1 MSGATARRAPSRH
14 DAASVSRAFRPGRLA
29 AAFLLAAFSFVLAP
43 HASAQGLSAEDLW
56 IEHVG
61 TDTTAPR
68 IVSVRRTGR
77 EGERTSAS
85 TLGFEVT
92 FSEPVHV
99 DPGDL
104 EIARS
109 PGSWRRVEKNIG
121 PHYDEQDRLKA
132 SRDPYYKPCNPDEDR
147 IYANLGA
154 GAAWDLIER
163 LDDEC
168 YRREQLS
175 RHWHV
180 LASGG
185 ALVGTIYYEVDLVV
199 AANHDMVDVHGNRLD
214 STLPAGDAY
223 EGYIIDRQGPSPRM
237 TASATEH
244 DGSTPFTV
252 TVDFRAPV
260 WGFRAG
266 DMRFNADLASVTLS
280 SGSDGASVYVLTVTP
295 LGDADRLIALSLP
308 RGVAT
313 DAAGNVNDR
322 GGSVLVTGIPDPG
335 VSLSTRALTVP
346 EGGEATFT
354 VRLTTQPTAN
364 VSFALDTATGDVDI
378 VSLTAGLVFTP
389 ENWSTRRTYRVS
401 AAEDDDSVNGTKTFD
416 FIVTSTDTDYS
427 GLNVPSLTVTEAD
440 NDTTP
445 LSALSLTAG
454 GSAVTLS
461 PGFSAD
467 TTSYTALVA
476 NDVDTVTVAATAAAT
491 GATVSIS
498 PADDDTSTSG
508 HQVDLEVGVVKEIRV
523 TVTNAGATRT
533 YTVTV
538 TRLGPPGV
546 TFSTDALSVPE
557 GEAATYT
564 VVLDTQPS
572 ANVVIGVVPSTGDH
586 SINNS
591 GAAIFDFTPAN
602 WDTPQTITLFALEDD
617 DTLNGVRTIM
627 HIISTTDTAYAALT
641 LPSLTATE
649 VDNDLLSALSL
660 TDAGGTAVTLDQ
672 TFAPGTTA
680 YTASAA
686 AVVSTVTV
694 AATPV
699 ADATVSI
706 MPADDDTSTSGHQ
719 VDLDV
724 GENTITVEVTD
735 GTKSRTYTVTVTR
748 TAVLWSATMTVA
760 EETVNGLGD
769 GFFHSD
775 LPGVDT
781 TLGSLTDRTFD
792 YAPGSETRVAQISIS
807 PAGSSVTLQLQPFSG
822 NSLDGYTLHWGGG
835 SGGIGN
841 ASSHRFGTRTQFRWD
856 ATGTNGF
863 FSGTTAPSVGDT
875 GVQVC
880 ITIDGSGCPS
890 GSGTS
895 GTAGAEAPA
904 PEGGVAASFAAVP
917 EAHDGDE
924 FTFEVHFDPA
934 PNTSYRWMRDS
945 VFQVEG
951 GDITRAKRLVRGSNA
966 GWRMTVVP
974 DGDGA
979 VSVTLPP
986 TTECAPPE
994 STICTRDGA
1003 MLHLGHGLVVPGP
1016 ATPAETEPEAPAP
1029 VENACA
1035 VEAPPAVE
1043 AMERAYDATW
1053 SVNLPASGD
1062 ADKHN
1067 LRVLLDGRE
1076 AKVREVGLRYV
1087 QNGARL
1093 ETRTDRASVDLRER
1107 LADEPLTF
1115 IHRARKTCDGE
1126 LTTADTR
1133 FTVTFLGPPALSV
1146 SDAEVREGPGAT
1158 LDFAVTLDRASDA
1171 PISVLAQTADGTATA
1186 GADYDAVS
1194 RTVTFAAGETV
1205 KTVEVPVLDDA
1216 HDEGEETMTLV
1227 LSNAEGALIDDGEGT
1242 GTIVNN
1248 DAIPKAWIARFG
1260 RTVTGQVLDA
1270 VEARLAAPREAGG
1283 RMSVAGYAVAAPG
1296 GSGGSAGTGGG
1307 VQTPAQAAAED
1318 RAAVAALG
1326 SWTDGA
1332 RTGRSQALR
1341 ERWNDGPEPKSLD
1354 ITRHALVTGTAFT
1367 LTGGSADGGGFASL
1381 WGHASVAGFDGR
1393 EDALSLDGEVTTG
1406 FLGADWAAERWTAG
1420 LALGHSAGTGGYRDG
1435 ECEESAP
1442 ADGAQGCG
1450 GRIEAELTGLYPY
1463 AGLDVT
1469 ELVSVWL
1476 AGGHSA
1482 GELTVIPDGPDG
1494 PDGSGA
1500 IDTDLSMRMG
1510 AGGTRIA
1517 VLGSEGGE
1525 GFNLALKG
1533 DGRFTRTVS
1542 DAARGPDGGNLA
1554 EAEADVWLLRFGV
1567 EGSRPFALGGS
1578 GTGDGTGASL
1588 TPSFELALRRD
1599 GGDAETGFGAD
1610 MGGGLAVAAPERGLR
1625 LDLKGRALVAHEAPG
1640 FREWGASAG
1649 FGFDPRPSTERG
1661 LSVSLTQA
1669 YGASPSGGMDALLDR
1684 ETLAGF
1690 AASDTDSGRFEA
1702 SNRLT
1707 GTLGYGLPAFG
1718 GGFTG
1723 TPNVGFG
1730 LSETGR
1736 DWRLGWRLTPARP
1749 GASGF
1754 EVTLDATRRESADA
1768 DAEHGVALGGRF
1780 RW

>member
-1 MSGATARRAPSRH
+1 M
-14 DAASVSRAFRPGRLA
+14 
-29 AAFLLAAFSFVLAP
+29 
-43 HASAQGLSAEDLW
+43 
-56 IEHVG
+56 G

-68 IVSVRRTGR
+68 IVSVQRTGR

-109 PGSWRRVEKNIG
+109 PGSWRRVEWDIG
-121 PHYDEQDRLKA
+121 PHYDEQDRLKDA
-132 SRDPYYKPCNPDEDR
+132 GDPYYKPCAPDEDR
-147 IYANLGA
+147 IYANLGTSA
-154 GAAWDLIER
+154 GWDLIER

-180 LASGG
+180 LAGGG
-185 ALVGTIYYEVDLVV
+185 ALTGTIYYEVDLVV
-199 AANHDMVDVHGNRLD
+199 AANHDMADVHGNRLD
-214 STLPAGDAY
+214 ATLPTGDAY
-223 EGYIIDRQGPSPRM
+223 EGYIIDRRGPSPRM

-266 DMRFNADLASVTLS
+266 DMRFNADRASVVLS

-295 LGDADRLIALSLP
+295 LNDTERLISLFLP

-313 DAAGNVNDR
+313 DAAGNINNR
-322 GGSVLVTGIPDPG
+322 GGTVLLTPAP
-335 VSLSTRALTVP
+335 RA
-346 EGGEATFT
+346 
-354 VRLTTQPTAN
+354 
-364 VSFALDTATGDVDI
+364 
-378 VSLTAGLVFTP
+378 
-389 ENWSTRRTYRVS
+389 
-401 AAEDDDSVNGTKTFD
+401 
-416 FIVTSTDTDYS
+416 
-427 GLNVPSLTVTEAD
+427 
-440 NDTTP
+440 
-445 LSALSLTAG
+445 
-454 GSAVTLS
+454 
-461 PGFSAD
+461 
-467 TTSYTALVA
+467 
-476 NDVDTVTVAATAAAT
+476 
-491 GATVSIS
+491 
-498 PADDDTSTSG
+498 
-508 HQVDLEVGVVKEIRV
+508 
-523 TVTNAGATRT
+523 
-533 YTVTV
+533 
-538 TRLGPPGV
+538 GV
-546 TFSTDALSVPE
+546 TFSTLALSVPE
-557 GEAATYT
+557 GGSVATYT
-564 VVLDTQPS
+564 IVLDVQPS
-572 ANVVIGVVPSTGDH
+572 ANVTISLSATGD
-586 SINNS
+586 SDIAVLGSSAN
-591 GAAIFDFTPAN
+591 FVFTPTN
-602 WDTPQTITLFALEDD
+602 WSTAQTVRLSAREDADIGNGTRTITHA
-617 DTLNGVRTIM
+617 
-627 HIISTTDTAYAALT
+627 ISSTDTDYAALS
-641 LPSLTATE
+641 LPSVRATE
-649 VDNDLLSALSL
+649 VDNDTTLSGLSL
-660 TDAGGTAVTLDQ
+660 TDAGGTAVTLSPA
-672 TFAPGTTA
+672 FTA
-680 YTASAA
+680 GRTSYTASAA

-694 AATPV
+694 AATPT
-699 ADATVSI
+699 APGGTVSI
-706 MPADDDTSTSGHQ
+706 APADDDTSTAGHQ
-719 VDLDV
+719 VDLSA
-724 GENTITVEVTD
+724 GANTITVMVTD
-735 GTKSRTYTVTVTR
+735 GSATGRYTVIVTR
-748 TAVLWSATMTVA
+748 AKVVWSATMTVA
-760 EETVNGLGD
+760 DDPDDNK
-769 GFFHSD
+769 GFFHSI
-775 LPGVDT
+775 LPEYDST
-781 TLGSLTDRTFD
+781 AGSLTDRTFD
-792 YAPGSETRVAQISIS
+792 YVPGSETRVSELSIS
-807 PAGSSVTLQLQPFSG
+807 RNGATVQFKLESFSG
-822 NSLDGYTLHWGGG
+822 NSLNSYTLHWGGG
-835 SGGIGN
+835 SGVIGSATRFVNN
-841 ASSHRFGTRTQFRWD
+841 ARAQFTWFS
-856 ATGTNGF
+856 F
-863 FSGTTAPSVGDT
+863 FPSGTTTPSSGAT
-875 GVQVC
+875 VQAC

-895 GTAGAEAPA
+895 GTAGTEAPA
-904 PEGGVAASFAAVP
+904 PEGGIAASFAAVP
-917 EAHDGDE
+917 EAHDGTD

-966 GWRMTVVP
+966 GWRVTVVP

-1003 MLHLGHGLVVPGP
+1003 MLQVGHGLVVPGP

-1093 ETRTDRASVDLRER
+1093 ETRTDPASVAVREGY
-1107 LADEPLTF
+1107 ADRPLTF
-1115 IHRARKTCDGE
+1115 IHRARKTCDGK

-1133 FTVTFLGPPALSV
+1133 FTVTFVGPPALSV

-1205 KTVEVPVLDDA
+1205 KTVEVAVLDDA

-1227 LSNAEGALIDDGEGT
+1227 LSNAQRALIDDGEGT

-1283 RMSVAGYAVAAPG
+1283 QMSVAGYAVAAPG
-1296 GSGGSAGTGGG
+1296 GAGGNAGTGGG
-1307 VQTPAQAAAED
+1307 AQTPTQATLED
-1318 RAAVAALG
+1318 RAALAALG

-1332 RTGRSQALR
+1332 RTARSQALR
-1341 ERWNDGPEPKSLD
+1341 DRRDGGPEPKSLD
-1354 ITRHALVTGTAFT
+1354 ITRHALVTGTSFT
-1367 LTGGSADGGGFASL
+1367 LTGGSAEDGGFASL

-1393 EDALSLDGEVTTG
+1393 EDALTLDGEVTTG

-1442 ADGAQGCG
+1442 AEGAQGCG

-1469 ELVSVWL
+1469 ERVSVWL
-1476 AGGHSA
+1476 AGGHGA
-1482 GELTVIPDGPDG
+1482 GELTVIPDGPDE
-1494 PDGSGA
+1494 SGA
-1500 IDTDLSMRMG
+1500 IGTDLSMRMG

-1533 DGRFTRTVS
+1533 DGRFTRTSS
-1542 DAARGPDGGNLA
+1542 DAASAPGIGNLA
-1554 EAEADVWLLRFGV
+1554 KAEADVWLLRFGV

-1610 MGGGLAVAAPERGLR
+1610 MGGGLALAAPERGLR
-1625 LDLKGRALVAHEAPG
+1625 FDLNGRALVAHEAPG

-1649 FGFDPRPSTERG
+1649 FGFDPRPATERG

-1669 YGASPSGGMDALLDR
+1669 YGAAPSGGMDALLDR

-1690 AASDTDSGRFEA
+1690 AVNDDGNDAGSGFEA
-1702 SNRLT
+1702 SSRLT
-1707 GTLGYGLPAFG
+1707 GELGYGLPAFG

-1736 DWRLGWRLTPARP
+1736 DWRLGWRLTPERP
-1749 GASGF
+1749 SASGF
-1754 EVTLDATRRESADA
+1754 EVTLDATRRESANA